1 MTSAT
6 SLVAKL
12 IDVKGMHIDSVE
24 SSVRSEN
31 KNGKTYDQQCFVV
44 KARPWKQIR
53 HECPKCRNVCP
64 KYDTKYE
71 TESTWRGPNLNGIPV
86 FIKYLPDRICCPKH
100 GVLTEYIP
108 WQDGD
113 SRFTASFNNEVTF
126 LSLSIPKTVLAEYMD
141 INWRTV
147 GNCIKATHDRLEPD
161 VAARLHGLKR
171 ICIDETSYK
180 KGHKYIT
187 VVVDMDTNRVVWIH
201 EKHGADIFR
210 LFVEALT
217 PEERQKIRIVAG
229 DGARWIDTV
238 TREAFPNAIRCVDPF
253 HVVGWVNDALDE
265 VRKSVAAK
273 ARSTAAQERK
283 KMEKEADEKQAAW
296 QKEYR
301 RYQEALKEVGKSIH
315 KRGRKSRHILEQTA
329 FIQQFEEDYGETMD
343 ILKKAKKGK
352 LTEEQEARLEEL
364 EKKADNIK
372 GCKFALGMRPDCLS
386 ELNQDRID
394 LIEVSAPE
402 LYEAYK
408 LKEQLRVILH
418 MKDRDIAEKA
428 LHQWIE
434 DARNSGFKSFED
446 LANKIEERHLENILN
461 TIQYQEN
468 SSRSEQ
474 TNGVIKGLI
483 KTAKGFRNLESM
495 FAMIYLRCSDLV
507 IPLHNR
513 YRPDPE
519 TIRQRRDLAN
529 QRRKQ
534 REEARKERHKA

>member
-1 MTSAT
+1 
-6 SLVAKL
+6 
-12 IDVKGMHIDSVE
+12 
-24 SSVRSEN
+24 
-31 KNGKTYDQQCFVV
+31 
-44 KARPWKQIR
+44 
-53 HECPKCRNVCP
+53 
-64 KYDTKYE
+64 
-71 TESTWRGPNLNGIPV
+71 
-86 FIKYLPDRICCPKH
+86 
-100 GVLTEYIP
+100 
-108 WQDGD
+108 
-113 SRFTASFNNEVTF
+113 
-126 LSLSIPKTVLAEYMD
+126 
-141 INWRTV
+141 
-147 GNCIKATHDRLEPD
+147 
-161 VAARLHGLKR
+161 
-171 ICIDETSYK
+171 
-180 KGHKYIT
+180 
-187 VVVDMDTNRVVWIH
+187 
-201 EKHGADIFR
+201 
-210 LFVEALT
+210 
-217 PEERQKIRIVAG
+217 
-229 DGARWIDTV
+229 
-238 TREAFPNAIRCVDPF
+238 
-253 HVVGWVNDALDE
+253 
-265 VRKSVAAK
+265 
-273 ARSTAAQERK
+273 
-283 KMEKEADEKQAAW
+283 
-296 QKEYR
+296 
-301 RYQEALKEVGKSIH
+301 
-315 KRGRKSRHILEQTA
+315 
-329 FIQQFEEDYGETMD
+329 
-343 ILKKAKKGK
+343 
-352 LTEEQEARLEEL
+352 
-364 EKKADNIK
+364 
-372 GCKFALGMRPDCLS
+372 MRPDCLS

-519 TIRQRRDLAN
+519 TVRQRRDLAN